1 MEQPNTFA
9 AFIPLII
16 MIIPLIIL
24 NIFIAIRKGKNSVLF
39 GILSLLPLVGF
50 YIAIYLSSLTDKS
63 IDEKIDKILNLIEQ
77 R

>member
-9 AFIPLII
+9 PFIPI
-16 MIIPLIIL
+16 MIMTVPILIL
-24 NIFIAIRKGKNSVLF
+24 NIFIALRKGKNSVLF

-63 IDEKIDKILNLIEQ
+63 IEEKIDKILNLLEQ

>member
-1 MEQPNTFA
+1 MGQPNTFA
-9 AFIPLII
+9 PFIPLFI
-16 MIIPLIIL
+16 MTIPILIL
-24 NIFIAIRKGKNSVLF
+24 NIFIALRKGKNSVLF